1 MPRIKSIPALLLL
14 ASLIAAPLA
23 MSSPAIAAVSSS
35 TSFSFSPPAELKTTQ
50 VSKSTIGI
58 SFKPVS
64 GVTRY
69 RVEFSKNADMSSPGY
84 AKFTSTTPEL
94 RNLTAD
100 ATYNIRV
107 RSITDDGKLDLS
119 EWSGIVTAKTL
130 APVTAPVNNPL
141 KVSSFNLKCSN
152 CYDSDATADQL
163 PWTGRRDTVVAQI
176 KTEMPDVIGFQENAQ
191 AWLRDENGVLINLAQ
206 FEDLQQRLVAA
217 GTNYQVTDSSRYN
230 CEDDR
235 SATNCVYKDQGAS
248 HGTKVYYN
256 ADTIEMIDQGS
267 ERLPFIAEEPIDHGR
282 YATWGSFRQLSSGKS
297 FFFVD
302 THLEPEP
309 DGEYPALR
317 IRQAERIVSLIKEK
331 NTANLPVFIVGDLN
345 SNKHT
350 ATANGPYD
358 AFVNA
363 GYVDPI
369 GNDYDS
375 TYPSGKATAETSINA
390 EYNTYNG
397 FNRALKWDV
406 NAGHT
411 SNGMHLD
418 YILTSPMRVAEWEQV
433 LNKDENNNLVGIIP
447 ADHNMLTSTV
457 ELPASASPLA
467 AKAVQLNG
475 SFGAITGSEVY
486 TKTGGF
492 QRYEKGYVLWSPAS
506 GAHTSSG
513 AIRTAFAATGY
524 ETGVLGYPTSDE
536 VTGQANGGSYQTY
549 QNGAIDWS
557 PTTGAYATYGE
568 IRARWA
574 STGYDSGV
582 LGYPTGNVVSYA
594 DGSSYQRFQNGFIVA
609 SPATGAHVSMGP
621 IRTRWAATGYETGYL
636 GYPTGEIQTS
646 ATGSYQ
652 RYEKGY
658 ILHSIATGAYSSHG
672 PIRSVYGSTGYEGG
686 RLGYPTSEVK
696 TTSTGITQDYAG
708 GTISI
713 STLGVKKITYK

>member
-1 MPRIKSIPALLLL
+1 
-14 ASLIAAPLA
+14 
-23 MSSPAIAAVSSS
+23 
-35 TSFSFSPPAELKTTQ
+35 
-50 VSKSTIGI
+50 
-58 SFKPVS
+58 
-64 GVTRY
+64 
-69 RVEFSKNADMSSPGY
+69 MSSPGY

-119 EWSGIVTAKTL
+119 EWSGIVTAKTSAL
-130 APVTAPVNNPL
+130 VTAPVNDPL

-176 KTEMPDVIGFQENAQ
+176 KAEMPDVIGFQENAQ

-267 ERLPFIAEEPIDHGR
+267 ERLPFIADEPIDHGR
-282 YATWGSFRQLSSGKS
+282 YATWGSFRQKSSGKS

-317 IRQAERIVSLIKEK
+317 IRQAERIVALIKEK

-345 SNKHT
+345 SNKYT
-350 ATANGPYD
+350 TTANGPYD

-375 TYPSGKATAETSINA
+375 TYPSGKATAESSINA

-397 FNRALKWDV
+397 FNRALKWNV

-418 YILTSPMRVAEWEQV
+418 YILTSPMRVAEWKQV
-433 LNKDENNNLVGIIP
+433 LNKEGDSLVGIIP
-447 ADHNMLTSTV
+447 ADHNLLTSTV

-486 TKTGGF
+486 TKTGGY

-513 AIRTAFAATGY
+513 VIRSAFAASGY

-536 VTGQANGGSYQTY
+536 VTGQLNGGSYQTY

-568 IRARWA
+568 IRDRWA
-574 STGYDSGV
+574 TMGYSAGA
-582 LGYPTGNVVSYA
+582 LGYPTGNVVAYA

-609 SPATGAHVSMGP
+609 SPATGAHTSMGP
-621 IRTRWAATGYETGYL
+621 IRSRWAATGYETGYL
-636 GYPTGEIQTS
+636 GYPTGEIQTGT
-646 ATGSYQ
+646 TGSYQ
-652 RYEKGY
+652 RYEKGF
-658 ILHSIATGAYSSHG
+658 ILYSPATGAYSSMG
-672 PIRSVYGSTGYEGG
+672 PIRSVYASTGYEGG

-696 TTSTGITQDYAG
+696 TTSTGISQDYAG

-713 STLGVKKITYK
+713 STLGVKTITYK

>member
-1 MPRIKSIPALLLL
+1 LP
-14 ASLIAAPLA
+14 
-23 MSSPAIAAVSSS
+23 SPAIAAVSA
-35 TSFSFSPPAELKTTQ
+35 TTGFSFSPPSELKTTQ

-58 SFKPVS
+58 SFNPVS

-69 RVEFSKNADMSSPGY
+69 RVEFSKNADMSGPGY

-119 EWSGIVTAKTL
+119 EWSEIVTAKTL
-130 APVTAPVNNPL
+130 APVTTPVTNPL

-163 PWTGRRDTVVAQI
+163 PWTGRRDAVVAQI
-176 KTEMPDVIGFQENAQ
+176 KAEMPDVIGFQENAQ

-282 YATWGSFRQLSSGKS
+282 YAAWGSFRQKSSGKS

-317 IRQAERIVSLIKEK
+317 IRQAERIVNLIKEK
-331 NTANLPVFIVGDLN
+331 NTANLPVFVVGDLN
-345 SNKHT
+345 SNKYT
-350 ATANGPYD
+350 TTANGPYD

-375 TYPSGKATAETSINA
+375 TYPSGKATAESSINA

-397 FNRALKWDV
+397 FNRALKWNVD
-406 NAGHT
+406 AGHT

-418 YILTSPMRVAEWEQV
+418 YILTSPMRVAEWKQV
-433 LNKDENNNLVGIIP
+433 LNKDDNNNLVGIIP
-447 ADHNMLTSTV
+447 ADHNMITSTV
-457 ELPASASPLA
+457 ELPASVSPLA
-467 AKAVQLNG
+467 VKAVQLNG
-475 SFGAITGSEVY
+475 SLGAITGSEVY
-486 TKTGGF
+486 TKTGGY
-492 QRYEKGYVLWSPAS
+492 QRYEKGYVLWSPAT

-513 AIRTAFAATGY
+513 AIRSAFAAAGY

-536 VTGQANGGSYQTY
+536 VTGQPNGGSYQTY

-568 IRARWA
+568 IRDRWA
-574 STGYDSGV
+574 TTGYSAGV
-582 LGYPTGNVVSYA
+582 LGYPTGKVVTFEN
-594 DGSSYQRFQNGFIVA
+594 GGSYQRFQNGYIVA
-609 SPATGAHVSMGP
+609 SPATGAHTSMGP
-621 IRTRWAATGYETGYL
+621 IRSRWAATGYETGYL
-636 GYPTGEIQTS
+636 GYPTGEIQTGV
-646 ATGSYQ
+646 TGSYQ
-652 RYEKGY
+652 RYEKGF
-658 ILHSIATGAYSSHG
+658 ILYSPATGAYSSMG
-672 PIRSVYGSTGYEGG
+672 PIRSVYASQGYEGG
-686 RLGYPTSEVK
+686 RLGYPTSEVI
-696 TTSTGITQDYAG
+696 TTADGISQNYAG